1 MAMSAMEV
9 RHLLRRTGF
18 GVLKDEVENILNQ
31 GFERDQAVDR
41 VLDFAPSRFRPGGRE
56 FYKIHNKWVK
66 YLIKTRNPLQE
77 KLVLVW
83 HDHFATNYSKVGD
96 ARLMS
101 LQNRLFRVNC
111 RGNFKT
117 LMKAVN
123 IDPAM
128 MEMLDTVRNRDS
140 AQNENY
146 ARELLELF
154 ALGVFDSNGVPNY
167 DQADIVEI
175 ARAFTGWR
183 YDDEEPFLRETR
195 HDFGT
200 PKVIF
205 QTRGNFAG
213 GKDITEFGTGAGE
226 IDTVIDILLQHRDS
240 DLQNTTARY
249 LTRKLIQYFAHA
261 NPSQAYVDACISTS
275 GFASNWELTP
285 LLKQILIHD
294 DFYLTAVGPPY
305 NGASIKSVKW
315 PVDLVVGTMR
325 MLRMKFKGRYLNVRG
340 GTYDSA
346 EDILTN
352 MGQLLF
358 DPPSV
363 FGWDWE
369 QGWLS
374 SATMLARYSF
384 VRDLAT
390 SRESGRSAFRPGELI
405 DLGLKNPFA
414 IVDAALEALGI
425 PDQLTSDEKRI
436 LVDYLTENDPNPNDV
451 EIELSDDYIRYKKLG
466 GLFILAMQAPAFQLH

>member
-1 MAMSAMEV
+1 MAMTALEA

-18 GVLKDEVENILNQ
+18 GVLQEDVDDIINQ
-31 GFERDQAVDR
+31 GFDRAQAVDR
-41 VLDFAPSRFRPGGRE
+41 ILDFTPSKFRPGGRE

-66 YLIKTRNPLQE
+66 YLLKARSPLQE
-77 KLVLVW
+77 KLVLFW

-101 LQNRLFRVNC
+101 LQNRLFRVHC
-111 RGNFKT
+111 RGNFQT

-128 MEMLDTVRNRDS
+128 MEMLDTVRNKNS

-154 ALGVFDSNGVPNY
+154 MLGVFDSAGQPNY

-175 ARAFTGWR
+175 ARAFTGWT
-183 YDDEEPFLRETR
+183 YDDEEAFMRASR
-195 HDFGT
+195 HDFGA
-200 PKVIF
+200 PKNICA
-205 QTRGNFAG
+205 TRGNFVAAQ
-213 GKDITEFGTGAGE
+213 DITSDGTGEPE
-226 IDTVIDILLQHRDS
+226 IGRVIDILLQHRDS

-249 LTRKLIQYFAHA
+249 ITRKLISYFAHA
-261 NPSQAYVDACISTS
+261 NPSQAYVDACIAAS

-285 LLKQILIHD
+285 LLMAIFVHD
-294 DFYLTAVGPPY
+294 DFYLTAAGPPY
-305 NGASIKSVKW
+305 DGASVKSVKW

-325 MLRMKFKGRYLNVRG
+325 MLRMKFKGRYLQVQG
-340 GTYDSA
+340 GSYDTA

-369 QGWLS
+369 QSWLS

-390 SRESGRSAFRPGELI
+390 SRENGRSAFRPGELI
-405 DLGLKNPFA
+405 NLNLEYPAD
-414 IVDAALEALGI
+414 IVDAVLDVLGI
-425 PDQLTSDEKRI
+425 RDQVTDAEKAI
-436 LVDYLTENDPNPNDV
+436 LITYLNEGDTDPEFTLDLHN
-451 EIELSDDYIRYKKLG
+451 EYIQLKKLG
-466 GLFILAMQAPAFQLH
+466 GVFILAMQTAAFQLH